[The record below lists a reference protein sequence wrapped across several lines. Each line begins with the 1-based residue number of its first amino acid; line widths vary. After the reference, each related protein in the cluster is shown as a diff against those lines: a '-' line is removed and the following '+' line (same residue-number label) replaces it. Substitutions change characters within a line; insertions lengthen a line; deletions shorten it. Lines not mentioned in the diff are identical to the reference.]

1 MSEGQPR
8 LVDNDPWVFSG
19 GEINFDYPTGI
30 LKPEAPEGGPSI
42 RVIFVGQVEDRFLVC
57 LPSTVWHKKT
67 ANRKLPAGT
76 LVKATPVSVA
86 ACNEADRTLVDEETS
101 FKVWLG
107 YLDADLVDVT
117 ELGDLTTECS
127 EDFQDGRLPF
137 AEALGQLCQDHFA
150 FFSFGEETQEPGGE
164 GASGSGDMSG
174 RMAAVE
180 NALISITQSIAELS
194 KKMEPRVTFAA
205 DSTPLAASAK
215 AVPAAAKGV
224 GGLPRKGAL
233 RHPPV
238 LPQQQGLLP
247 ESSGGEGSEPA
258 LFPGLDPGVVQA
270 AMNAGISKE
279 SLEEMQKLLQLN
291 PKRTRALRQERKTVL
306 SNPLS
311 ESEEE
316 AEEPKE
322 GGMPAGS
329 ADHPMSTAIS
339 QLTKIVTHLSQDRGK
354 KPRSKLD
361 AALDGALGT
370 NADSSSGMGSK
381 KSAVARRALRASLT
395 EAPEEIFALIER
407 LMAEDVLS
415 TTMPHGMAAPTFSA
429 RSWVEHRSRIGAYK
443 TMAHAAWG
451 TSGILDSL
459 RSGNISGARAKCCLL
474 LLQLDQA
481 SIDRG
486 QWHLASELS
495 LEMGPPFSTLNQHQV
510 PSVQDGESPFSRL
523 LDPRWAELAL
533 GHLKDTEEYVQK
545 RTQLG
550 KKLTTTTTSN
560 PEDDPLPVP
569 RRRPKA
575 KAKAKAL
582 ATES

>member
-1 MSEGQPR
+1 M
-8 LVDNDPWVFSG
+8 
-19 GEINFDYPTGI
+19 
-30 LKPEAPEGGPSI
+30 
-42 RVIFVGQVEDRFLVC
+42 GQVEDRFLVC

-150 FFSFGEETQEPGGE
+150 FFSFGEETQEPGGG

-224 GGLPRKGAL
+224 GG
-233 RHPPV
+233 
-238 LPQQQGLLP
+238 
-247 ESSGGEGSEPA
+247 A